1 MAKVVR
7 TTLREQVTSELRI
20 KILTGKLAPGTR
32 IVENELA
39 EEFGVSRAPVREA
52 LRQIEQEGLIEYTSH
67 IGCTVR
73 DYTEQDVYEVYLL
86 RGTLEVLSVA
96 ICQGRF
102 TSETIEKL
110 DGILKNM
117 KSVKSIEQFEETINN
132 DNMFHECII
141 RECHMNRIYDQWK
154 SLNSQNTIAF
164 YRGIGKEEYDIHIQ
178 YKIHKEIVDAI
189 KKGNPDEIS
198 NVLINH
204 YLYTSK
210 NYIDENNIPFKKYL
224 HGTNFKI

>member
-7 TTLREQVTSELRI
+7 QTLREQVTAELRI

-32 IVENELA
+32 IVENDLA

-52 LRQIEQEGLIEYTSH
+52 LRQIEQEGLVEYTSH

-86 RGTLEVLSVA
+86 RGTLEVLSVT
-96 ICQGRF
+96 ICEGKF
-102 TSETIEKL
+102 SSETIEKL
-110 DGILKNM
+110 ESILEKM
-117 KSVKSIEQFEETINN
+117 KSVDSMDRFEETIAN

-141 RECHMNRIYDQWK
+141 RECHMNRIYEQWQ

-164 YRGIGKEEYDIHIQ
+164 YRGIDKEEYDIHIQ
-178 YKIHKEIVDAI
+178 YSIHKGIVDAI
-189 KKGNPDEIS
+189 KKGDSNEIA

-210 NYIDENNIPFKKYL
+210 SYLDENNIPFKKYL
-224 HGTNFKI
+224 DGTNFVI